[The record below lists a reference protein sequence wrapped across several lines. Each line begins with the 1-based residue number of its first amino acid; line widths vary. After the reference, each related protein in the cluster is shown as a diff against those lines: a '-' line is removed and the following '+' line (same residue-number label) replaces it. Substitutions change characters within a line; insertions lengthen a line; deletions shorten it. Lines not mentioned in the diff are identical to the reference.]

1 MTRTDYIYQ
10 FQGLILKKRLAL
22 ASPTS
27 KYAGQAYYVLT
38 LKKSDHTRQS
48 IQVFKP
54 KLASAQIWTAIEQGD
69 CLSQNYLLYCR
80 NQKGYYYLVNWEQ
93 KPPSPAKTKDHDL
106 N

>member
-10 FQGLILKKRLAL
+10 FPGRILTKRLAQAPPL
-22 ASPTS
+22 S

-38 LKKSDHTRQS
+38 LQKPDHTKQS

-54 KLASAQIWTAIEQGD
+54 KLASTQIWTAIEQGD

-80 NQKGYYYLVNWEQ
+80 NQKGYYYLVNWEPV
-93 KPPSPAKTKDHDL
+93 KPKSPIKPNHDL

>member
-10 FQGLILKKRLAL
+10 FPGQILKKRLAL

-38 LKKSDHTRQS
+38 LQKPDHTRQS
-48 IQVFKP
+48 IQVFKS
-54 KLASAQIWTAIEQGD
+54 KLTNSSIWTAIEQGG
-69 CLSQNYLLYCR
+69 CLSQNYLLYCK
-80 NQKGYYYLVNWEQ
+80 NQKGYYYLVNWEPV
-93 KPPSPAKTKDHDL
+93 KPKSPKSNHHDL